1 MKPKSFS
8 FYFLDV
14 DYDPFYPIQRVF
26 GEDHVTLLTLFF
38 SHIHPNRHKEK
49 KKKGGNWKKDT
60 INSKGSRFYKDRRK
74 SRGIGGT
81 FTENRDA

>member
-14 DYDPFYPIQRVF
+14 DYDPFNCIHRVF
-26 GEDHVTLLTLFF
+26 GEDHVTLQLFF
-38 SHIHPNRHKEK
+38 SRTYIQIDTKRRRRRRGKFETK
-49 KKKGGNWKKDT
+49 T

-81 FTENRDA
+81 FTENRDR